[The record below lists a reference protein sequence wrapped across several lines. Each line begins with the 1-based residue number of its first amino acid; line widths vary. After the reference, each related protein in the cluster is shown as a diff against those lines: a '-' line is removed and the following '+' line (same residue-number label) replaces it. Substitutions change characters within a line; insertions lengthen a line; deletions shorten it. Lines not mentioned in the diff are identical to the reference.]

1 MLLRWGVR
9 SRPATWDDRTPVGID
24 LGLGAAAVVVAAC
37 IAAAIPTVD
46 LGWRFGVVAF
56 AVGVFA
62 AVTADPMAVAG
73 AALIAWLVV
82 DGFLIDRS
90 GQLAW
95 HGSADLL
102 RIMVLA
108 LVSALG
114 IAVGQ
119 AGRQF
124 RATQSRRQVQSEWR
138 ALVDEADEK
147 EKRDG

>member
-9 SRPATWDDRTPVGID
+9 VRPATRDDRTPVGID

-37 IAAAIPTVD
+37 VAAAIPTVD
-46 LGWRFGVVAF
+46 AGWRFGVVAF
-56 AVGVFA
+56 AVSVFA
-62 AVTADPMAVAG
+62 AVTADPLAVAG
-73 AALIAWLVV
+73 VALLGWLVV
-82 DGFLIDRS
+82 NGFLVDRF

-102 RIMVLA
+102 QIMVLA

-119 AGRQF
+119 ASRQI
-124 RATQSRRQVQSEWR
+124 RATQSRLQVQSECR
-138 ALVDEADEK
+138 ALMDEMDEK
-147 EKRDG
+147 EKRDA